1 MSDTAVH
8 KQNPASGAK
17 KAAPKRGAGYAVY
30 DPLGQKIGRAEE
42 VFVNRE
48 GEPGYV
54 RVRVGIF
61 GLTVRADPGAVRR
74 DRRDEKNPRP
84 QVGSPCIP
92 RKPRTKRSG
101 DVFWGKVSSLG
112 ESTCIAFVFP
122 SRKER
127 CEWQRYLC

>member
-1 MSDTAVH
+1 MSDTAVQA
-8 KQNPASGAK
+8 KPRERRKESGAQE
-17 KAAPKRGAGYAVY
+17 GADYAVY

-48 GEPGYV
+48 GVPGI
-54 RVRVGIF
+54 RQGTSWDLRA
-61 GLTVRADPGAVRR
+61 TVRADPGAVRR

-101 DVFWGKVSSLG
+101 DVF
-112 ESTCIAFVFP
+112 
-122 SRKER
+122 
-127 CEWQRYLC
+127 